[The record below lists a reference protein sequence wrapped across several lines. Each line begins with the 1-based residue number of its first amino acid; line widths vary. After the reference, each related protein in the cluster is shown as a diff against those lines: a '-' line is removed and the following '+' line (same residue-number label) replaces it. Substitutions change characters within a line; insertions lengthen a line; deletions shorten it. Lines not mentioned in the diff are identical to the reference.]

1 MRWKG
6 DPRGS
11 AYGGVHQGVESFYLV
26 GDVAV
31 ISIPPVRQG
40 EGRRIGEA
48 IISSHRNVRT
58 VLNKISKLEGDR
70 RVAEFEVLAGGRTL
84 TCHREYGF
92 SYRLDVSRVFFNPR
106 LAGERMRVASMIRPG
121 ERAIVPFAGV
131 GPFAIP
137 IAAAGARVLALEIS
151 PEACRWMAENAKLN
165 GFSDRIEIVNAD
177 AFAFCRALRRR
188 APEEGETMA
197 LVIGAEAMPPEIR
210 FDRAVVPTPY
220 GRDDILGAISPIV
233 KAGGAIHFYTFKK
246 RHQIEGLIREFEGRG
261 LTVEHH
267 RRCGNVAPGVSRWAF
282 DLRRLE

>member
-1 MRWKG
+1 MRRKG
-6 DPRGS
+6 GPRGS
-11 AYGGVHQGVESFYLV
+11 ASGGVRPDVESFYLV

-31 ISIPPVRQG
+31 VSISPARQG

-58 VLNKISKLEGDR
+58 VLNKISKVEGER
-70 RVAEFEVLAGGRTL
+70 RVAEFEVLAGGGTL
-84 TCHREYGF
+84 TCHREYGY
-92 SYRLDVSRVFFNPR
+92 SYRLDVARVFFNPR
-106 LAGERMRVASMIRPG
+106 LAGERMRVASKVLPG

-131 GPFAIP
+131 GPFAVP

-151 PEACRWMAENAKLN
+151 PEACRWLAENANLN
-165 GFSDRIEIVNAD
+165 GVGDGIEIVNAD
-177 AFAFCRALRRR
+177 AFAFCRALTGR
-188 APEEGETMA
+188 APEEGETM
-197 LVIGAEAMPPEIR
+197 GSGGGGEARPPERR

-220 GRDDILGAISPIV
+220 GRDDILEAISPLV

-246 RHQIEGLIREFEGRG
+246 RHQVEGLIRDFEGRG

-267 RRCGNVAPGVSRWAF
+267 RRCGNVAPGVSQWGF

>member
-11 AYGGVHQGVESFYLV
+11 AYGGVHQGAESFYLV

-92 SYRLDVSRVFFNPR
+92 SYRLDVSRVFFNP
-106 LAGERMRVASMIRPG
+106 ASP
-121 ERAIVPFAGV
+121 
-131 GPFAIP
+131 
-137 IAAAGARVLALEIS
+137 AR
-151 PEACRWMAENAKLN
+151 
-165 GFSDRIEIVNAD
+165 G
-177 AFAFCRALRRR
+177 
-188 APEEGETMA
+188 
-197 LVIGAEAMPPEIR
+197 
-210 FDRAVVPTPY
+210 
-220 GRDDILGAISPIV
+220 
-233 KAGGAIHFYTFKK
+233 
-246 RHQIEGLIREFEGRG
+246 
-261 LTVEHH
+261 
-267 RRCGNVAPGVSRWAF
+267 
-282 DLRRLE
+282 